1 MISIITISYNSVNT
15 ISDTLKSIESQTM
28 QDFEYIIVDGGSTD
42 GTLEIINN
50 C

>member
-28 QDFEYIIVDGGSTD
+28 QDFEYIIVDGWF
-42 GTLEIINN
+42 NRWHPRN
-50 C
+50 Y